1 MKTPESSFRLVE
13 FLIQRSFIERKP
25 LEKQS
30 DFEID
35 IDPSAIIFTNTK
47 SFQLELNVRVWEEN
61 KRFNASVS
69 AIGIFSFDQ
78 VHDKKNLP
86 NYFYINAPAII
97 FPYIRSYISA
107 LTALSGME
115 AIILPP
121 LVLSGLREELIA
133 NTTELPESIT

>member
-1 MKTPESSFRLVE
+1 MKTPVSSFRLDE

-25 LEKQS
+25 FEKQS
-30 DFEID
+30 EFKIEIE
-35 IDPSAIIFTNTK
+35 PSGIIYTNTK
-47 SFQLELNVRVWEEN
+47 LFQLELKVRVWEEN
-61 KRFNASVS
+61 KRFNASIS

-78 VHDKKNLP
+78 VHNKENLP

-115 AIILPP
+115 AINLPP
-121 LVLSGLREELIA
+121 LVLSGLKDELIT
-133 NTTELPESIT
+133 NTQELEHNNS